1 MCELA
6 HEDRVDSMSQID
18 EIWITKKVTTSGN
31 SCVINVTKEIKAL
44 GLNPGDIVTIVIRKP
59 GNK

>member
-1 MCELA
+1 
-6 HEDRVDSMSQID
+6 MSQLT

-44 GLNPGDIVTIVIRKP
+44 GLNPGDLVTIVIRKP